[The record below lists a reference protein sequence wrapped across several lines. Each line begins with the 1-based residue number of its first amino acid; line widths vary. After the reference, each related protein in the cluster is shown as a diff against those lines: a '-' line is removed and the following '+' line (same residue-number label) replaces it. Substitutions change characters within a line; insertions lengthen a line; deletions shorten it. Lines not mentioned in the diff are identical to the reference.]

1 MEKHDVRDLMEDV
14 IAENLNYAL
23 DNGVGDETAQKA
35 LKNGMEAYK
44 AFTEMTKVDDSH
56 SEQEDKLAFE
66 KSKLELDREKAA
78 AEAKRLEIEEKKIQV
93 EEKKLDLEREKLENE
108 KFNKANE
115 VAIAKKNRVKD
126 VLLGVGGLVVT
137 GIVVPVVQYTCNK
150 LLSTHWSNLEK
161 EDIITNKG
169 AQGGNRMFKF

>member
-14 IAENLNYAL
+14 IEKNLDYAL
-23 DNGVGDETAQKA
+23 NHEVGDEKAQKA
-35 LKNGMEAYK
+35 LKDGMDAYK

-78 AEAKRLEIEEKKIQV
+78 AEAKRLEIEEKKIKV
-93 EEKKLDLEREKLENE
+93 EEKKLELEREKLENE
-108 KFNKANE
+108 KVNKANE
-115 VAIAKKNRVKD
+115 VIIAKKNRFKD
-126 VLLGVGGLVVT
+126 ILLGVGGLVVT
-137 GIVVPVVQYTCNK
+137 GVVVPVVQYGCNK
-150 LLSTHWSNLEK
+150 LLSTHWKELEQD
-161 EDIITNKG
+161 DILTNKG